1 MNNKLQDEMQEL
13 AMYRAS
19 GLTAEE
25 TINVGRAI
33 YKNGLTVEKLL
44 KHIERWVK
52 KSWELL
58 NR

>member
-1 MNNKLQDEMQEL
+1 MNDKLQDEMQEL

-33 YKNGLTVEKLL
+33 YKNGLTVEKVI
-44 KHIERWVK
+44 KHIERWINK
-52 KSWELL
+52 
-58 NR
+58 NGFFY